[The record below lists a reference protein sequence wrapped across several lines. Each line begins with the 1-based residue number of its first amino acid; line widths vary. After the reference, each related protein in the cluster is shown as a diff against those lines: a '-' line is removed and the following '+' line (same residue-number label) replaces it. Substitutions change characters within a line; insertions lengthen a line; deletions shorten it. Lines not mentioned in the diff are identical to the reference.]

1 MLVQPFD
8 NNPFATEVK
17 TGAFNIAADEYALVT
32 AEVQNGGTFSIDA
45 AVALN
50 SVANGLAAVAV
61 GQAGAPNN
69 SNVSFNVPA
78 NHIFEGQVVRSGQ
91 GGPMLIGGIIFAVAA
106 SVGTFQVKAGPS
118 QTILIDKDSNNILAG
133 ITGYVRRI
141 SGDGPVI
148 ASFWV
153 PASTA
158 LTVTG
163 DAKYTVQRY
172 KVIT

>member
-32 AEVQNGGTFSIDA
+32 AEVQDGGTFSIDA
-45 AVALN
+45 TVAL
-50 SVANGLAAVAV
+50 SSIANGLAAVAV

-69 SNVSFNVPA
+69 TNVSFTVPA
-78 NHIFEGQVVRSGQ
+78 NHIFEGQVFRSAS
-91 GGPMLIGGIIFAVAA
+91 GGPLSIGGIIFAVAGA
-106 SVGTFQVKAGPS
+106 SGTFQVKAGPS
-118 QTILIDKDSNNILAG
+118 QTILIDKDSNSMLAG

-148 ASFWV
+148 ANFWV

-158 LTVTG
+158 LTITG